1 MDGHSRQSNNVK
13 LYLHN
18 FWPPFLIMFYTAQS
32 NQPQLPVSISLTPLS
47 PRPSLDGETSPT
59 EAIGTWGPVSVL
71 DSGMPGRAV
80 SPPTPLATIL
90 PMMMA
95 AQGRRASLQ
104 SPSLHLLMTPPGQ
117 RRRGCSGRLL
127 VHPQRARWAVVE
139 RGRSV

>member
-59 EAIGTWGPVSVL
+59 EAIGPRGPISVYNN
-71 DSGMPGRAV
+71 GMPGGAI
-80 SPPTPLATIL
+80 SAPTPLAAIL
-90 PMMMA
+90 PMMVA

-104 SPSLHLLMTPPGQ
+104 SPSLHLLKTPPWQ

-127 VHPQRARWAVVE
+127 VHPQRARWVVFE